1 MEQLIV
7 VSGRELVKIGKLTST
22 VGIRGGVK
30 ITPLFFISSDELL
43 DILINHAKD
52 IYLYS
57 EGIFPK
63 KLTLTSHRL
72 GKGTIKA
79 SFEEITD
86 LEEAKNGIGRSIVV
100 DRKSYDDYLKNTD
113 NMIKYIGYS
122 VEDISLGRIGIIA
135 NISRRGQKLL
145 IIDDGTRDGKLV
157 PFVPEFIESIDD
169 EKKCVKT
176 NLPEGIFG

>member
-7 VSGRELVKIGKLTST
+7 VAGRELIKIGKLTST

-30 ITPLFFISSDELL
+30 ITPLFFMSTDEFL
-43 DILINHAKD
+43 DILLNYAED

-57 EGIFPK
+57 DGAFPK

-79 SFEEITD
+79 SFGEIPD
-86 LEEAKNGIGRSIVV
+86 LKEAKNSVGRSVVV
-100 DRKSYDDYLKNTD
+100 DRKDYDAYLKSTD
-113 NMIKYIGYS
+113 SMIKYIGYS
-122 VEDISLGRIGIIA
+122 VEDISLGRLGTIA

-145 IIDDGTRDGKLV
+145 IIDDGTCDGKLV
-157 PFVPEFIESIDD
+157 PFVPQFIEAIDD